1 VGKNPDLS
9 QGTEQMSV
17 NTPSSH
23 HGIFFGWW
31 IVLGATIV
39 CIVSSGIGF
48 YGHSVLLD
56 PLKNQH
62 GWPKWI
68 VSSAIS
74 LYFIVSAFV
83 GMLISRSIDV
93 KGPKLV
99 LVAGSLIFGSSLML
113 LGFIKEAWHLFLI
126 YTLMAVGWAGTALIP
141 INTLIINWFVRKR
154 GLAMSITMTGLSLGG
169 IILVPLSTHMI
180 SQIGLK
186 VTLFFLGILYWVVI
200 IPLSLALFKQRPSDI
215 GQYPDG
221 GSASQ
226 HVAGGIDKTDDL
238 GVPLRQWTR
247 RQAMGTMAFWS
258 IVIAFFMALTGQ
270 IAFLIH
276 QVSFLSQT
284 LGRSGAATAVSLTA
298 SASIAGRL
306 AMGTVVDRYDKR
318 FLTMGLLLMQAVG
331 VLSMAYTNSVPV
343 LYMGTFIFG
352 LTMGN
357 LLMMQSLIIG
367 DCFGH
372 LSFAT
377 VSGLASLFVISGSAI
392 GPTLAGVIYDSM
404 GSYRAAFLLFVFM
417 SIAAACVIYFARQPR
432 TGQERDRESL

>member
-1 VGKNPDLS
+1 MDA
-9 QGTEQMSV
+9 
-17 NTPSSH
+17 NTPASQS
-23 HGIFFGWW
+23 GIFYGWW
-31 IVLGATIV
+31 IVLGATVV

-62 GWPKWI
+62 GWPKGI
-68 VSSAIS
+68 VSAAIS

-83 GMLISRSIDV
+83 GMLISRSIDA
-93 KGPKLV
+93 KGPRLV
-99 LVAGSLIFGSSLML
+99 LVAGSLIFGLSLML

-126 YTLMAVGWAGTALIP
+126 YTFMAVGWAGTALIP

-169 IILVPLSTHMI
+169 IILVPLSTYMI

-186 VTLFFLGILYWVVI
+186 ITLFFLGSLYWVAI
-200 IPLSLALFKQRPSDI
+200 IPLSLTLFKQRPSDI

-221 GSASQ
+221 ALAPQ
-226 HVAGGIDKTDDL
+226 HVTGGVAKTDGSD
-238 GVPLRQWTR
+238 VPIRSWTR
-247 RQAMGTMAFWS
+247 RQAMGTLAFWA

-284 LGRSGAATAVSLTA
+284 LGRTGAATAVSLTA

-318 FLTMGLLLMQAVG
+318 FFTMGLLLMQAAG
-331 VLSMAYTNSVPV
+331 VLSMAYTSSVAV
-343 LYMGTFIFG
+343 LYIGTFIFG

-372 LSFAT
+372 ISFAT

-404 GSYRAAFLLFVFM
+404 GSYRAAFLLFVIM
-417 SIAAACVIYFARQPR
+417 SLAAACAIYFASPP
-432 TGQERDRESL
+432 GNPSRDEIETDYDS